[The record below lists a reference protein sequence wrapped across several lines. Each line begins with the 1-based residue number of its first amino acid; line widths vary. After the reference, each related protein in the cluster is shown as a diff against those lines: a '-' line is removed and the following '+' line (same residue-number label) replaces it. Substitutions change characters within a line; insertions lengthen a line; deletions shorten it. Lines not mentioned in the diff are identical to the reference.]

1 MSTFFGPVVRLVRRR
16 RRLLALIVDCAISA
30 LGLARNVV
38 VGNGAILQ
46 IATPTPATGD
56 RLVGYI
62 VIVWFRILEDD
73 VPCMDEAREEA
84 E

>member
-1 MSTFFGPVVRLVRRR
+1 VRRR

-73 VPCMDEAREEA
+73 VPCMDETREEA